1 MSREMA
7 GDAARRIK
15 LGLLFLGRKR
25 PGFDPDWGAL
35 IERQVREVVATTEF
49 EIVEPSERVIDDPS
63 LRSALG
69 GFEQSRV
76 ETLVALQTTMADAR
90 MAPTLSQL
98 WSGPILLWA
107 TPENPQGDLVSS
119 CSLVGLHTWAS
130 ILRQMDHPF
139 EIIYGS
145 PAEADTLSQLRQA
158 VRISA
163 TRRRLGSARVGLIGG
178 QAPGFFAMSAD
189 PFDVYRGLGAQVQSF
204 SLTEFGDVV
213 GGVGEEEVRS
223 DVARVKETGLE
234 HRDTSDDDLPM
245 ASRLYLAM
253 RHYLDEE
260 ACDALA
266 VRCWPELPN
275 TFDQWPYLGMA
286 RLAEEGR
293 AIACEGDVDG
303 ALNALIGEGLGM
315 GPCYLSDWLEH
326 DAETITFW
334 HGGAAP
340 WSLCP
345 APGQSGGPRIARHF
359 NSGKPAVVEAVI
371 RPDVPVT
378 ICRFWR
384 RHGQYLGTA
393 CEGETLQP
401 RRELRGTN
409 ALVRLDGRD
418 PRDWF
423 VELCHEGMPH
433 HVAVFAGHHAD
444 LLRRFAR
451 CAGIEWL
458 KGSGS

>member
-1 MSREMA
+1 MSREIPD
-7 GDAARRIK
+7 GAASLVK

-25 PGFDPDWGAL
+25 PGFDPAWGARM
-35 IERQVREVVATTEF
+35 EQQVRAAVASTVFEVV
-49 EIVEPSERVIDDPS
+49 EPPEKVVDDPS
-63 LRSALG
+63 LRRALD
-69 GFEQSRV
+69 GFRQSGV
-76 ETLVALQTTMADAR
+76 ETVVALQTTMADAR
-90 MAPTLSQL
+90 MAPTLAQL
-98 WSGPILLWA
+98 WRDPILLWA

-139 EIIYGS
+139 ELVYGH
-145 PAEADTLSQLRQA
+145 PDEEDTLTRLEGA
-158 VRISA
+158 VRIAA
-163 TRRRLGSARVGLIGG
+163 TCRRLGNTRVGLVGG

-189 PFDVYRGLGAQVQSF
+189 PFDVYRGLGVQVQSF
-204 SLTEFGDVV
+204 SLTEFADVV
-213 GGVGEEEVRS
+213 DGFGEPQVQA
-223 DVARVKETGLE
+223 DVERVKALGLE
-234 HRDTSDDDLPM
+234 HGDTSDDDLPM

-253 RHYLDEE
+253 RHYFDEE

-275 TFDQWPYLGMA
+275 VSGQWPYLGMA
-286 RLAEEGR
+286 RLAEQGR

-303 ALNALIGEGLGM
+303 ALNALIGEELGLGR
-315 GPCYLSDWLEH
+315 CYLSDWLEH

-345 APGQSGGPRIARHF
+345 ESRQPGAPRIARHF
-359 NSGKPAVVEAVI
+359 NSGKPAVVDAVI
-371 RPDVPVT
+371 RPGLPVT

-384 RHGQYLGTA
+384 RQGRYRATA

-401 RRELRGTN
+401 RRELKGTH
-409 ALVRLDGRD
+409 ALVRLDDRD
-418 PRDWF
+418 PRGWF
-423 VELCHEGMPH
+423 DELCHQGMPH
-433 HVAVFAGHHAD
+433 HVAVFAGHHCD

-458 KGSGS
+458 AGAS